1 MLCSCRC
8 TLETAGPGFDP
19 LGLYEDGPS
28 GSDSP
33 SRSPLSIFFGVL
45 APVFGSSGGSG
56 ARREKAS
63 YGRGA
68 AGCQFRAISFNFIST
83 IMLRNYLHG
92 LCNNAMLL
100 HNLVR
105 FSGMLH

>member
-1 MLCSCRC
+1 VLSSCRC

-19 LGLYEDGPS
+19 LGLYEE

-33 SRSPLSIFFGVL
+33 SRSPLSNFFGIL
-45 APVFGSSGGSG
+45 APVFGSSSGGG

-68 AGCQFRAISFNFIST
+68 AGCQFRAISFTFIRT
-83 IMLRNYLHG
+83 NTRNGFDG
-92 LCNNAMLL
+92 LCNNAMLP
-100 HNLVR
+100 HKLVR